1 MSAVLI
7 VSDLSAGYSGM
18 PVVRDVTFTVAAGE
32 IVALL
37 GPNGAGKTTLLRT
50 VAGLQPALGGS
61 AHVLGAPADP
71 RHPHRAARRG
81 VALVADDRA
90 LFGQLSVRD
99 NLRLAL
105 PRRRRATEG
114 FRAAYEQFPRLA
126 DLRSRRA
133 GLLSGGEQQMLALA
147 RALVRSPRLLLVDE
161 LSLGLAPI
169 VAQSLLPAVR
179 AAAQAGAG
187 VVLVEQHVD
196 LALEVADRV
205 LVLVRGRLELDEPA
219 AAMRRDVARIERAY
233 LGDG

>member
-1 MSAVLI
+1 
-7 VSDLSAGYSGM
+7 
-18 PVVRDVTFTVAAGE
+18 
-32 IVALL
+32 
-37 GPNGAGKTTLLRT
+37 
-50 VAGLQPALGGS
+50 
-61 AHVLGAPADP
+61 
-71 RHPHRAARRG
+71 
-81 VALVADDRA
+81 
-90 LFGQLSVRD
+90 
-99 NLRLAL
+99 
-105 PRRRRATEG
+105 
-114 FRAAYEQFPRLA
+114 
-126 DLRSRRA
+126 
-133 GLLSGGEQQMLALA
+133 MLALA